1 MARTPKLLFTSC
13 QRGSVAVES
22 AFVLPVL
29 VLFVL
34 GIMDTGRLLW
44 TYTTLH
50 RATDAAARCGAIP
63 ATGTDTDTNGIPYN
77 YDCTTSSGTQT
88 YAGKQAWG
96 LTTTASMFTVS
107 TPACGTQVVASYNF
121 TFVIPW
127 FSWFYTVL
135 PSNSIMLTA
144 TACYPT
150 ALSP

>member
-1 MARTPKLLFTSC
+1 MARAPKLLFTSC
-13 QRGSVAVES
+13 QRGAVAVEY

-29 VLFVL
+29 VLFLL

-50 RATDAAARCGAIP
+50 RASEAAARCGAIP
-63 ATGTDTDTNGIPYN
+63 ATGTG
-77 YDCTTSSGTQT
+77 YDCTTSSGTQN
-88 YAGKQAWG
+88 YAVLQAWG
-96 LTTTASMFTVS
+96 LATTASVFTVS

-121 TFVIPW
+121 AFVIPW

-135 PSNSIMLTA
+135 PLGPSNSITLTA

-150 ALSP
+150 VLSP